1 MINNGQSNR
10 TIKTIETM
18 RSLFIG
24 YLLLSTIN
32 AFCQKKLPNKNIYLL
47 NNSSSNIEKEID
59 NHKITIISFWATW
72 CVPCLNELDTINEVY
87 EEWQDE
93 LNIELIAISTDD
105 SRSQKRVKALVNGKG
120 WPYKVLLDK
129 NQELKRALNIH
140 TIPELI
146 IVKGGKIIYRH
157 SGYSP
162 GFEDELYE
170 IIKENS

>member
-1 MINNGQSNR
+1 
-10 TIKTIETM
+10 M
-18 RSLFIG
+18 RLLLTLCLFITTA
-24 YLLLSTIN
+24 YS
-32 AFCQKKLPNKNIYLL
+32 FSQKKLPNKNIYLL

-105 SRSQKRVKALVNGKG
+105 SRSQKRVKALVDGKG
-120 WPYKVLLDK
+120 WSYKVLLDK